1 MKEVEE
7 TLAKLV
13 DDEEREKTYNLVISE
28 QWMNNPKSLQYKLFA
43 YILRGSNMKWNGGW
57 VRDYLKNWQVF
68 FFFG

>member
-28 QWMNNPKSLQYKLFA
+28 QWMNNPKSL
-43 YILRGSNMKWNGGW
+43 
-57 VRDYLKNWQVF
+57 
-68 FFFG
+68 